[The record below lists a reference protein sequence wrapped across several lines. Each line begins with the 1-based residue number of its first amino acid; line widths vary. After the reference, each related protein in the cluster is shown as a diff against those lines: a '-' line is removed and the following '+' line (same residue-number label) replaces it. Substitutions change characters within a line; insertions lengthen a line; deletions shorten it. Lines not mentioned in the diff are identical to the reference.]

1 VTDGPALPPP
11 TVVVVDDNQGVL
23 DSLRLLFK
31 QEGFRVVTLA
41 EPERVAQTVTREG
54 ADLVLLDM
62 NFTRD
67 TTSGAEG
74 IELLEKLHKLDP
86 DLPVILMTAWGTVD
100 RAVEAMK
107 LGARDY
113 VTKPWDNERLLTAC
127 RTHLELTRAQRAN
140 RLLSEQN
147 RLLRADLDAGYDF
160 SRIVGASRAMVEVLR
175 LCADVAPTEATV
187 LITGAPGTGKELVAH
202 AIHQNSARRAGPFV
216 KVHVGALVEGLFER
230 ELFGHVKGAFT
241 DAREDRPGRFAVA
254 DGGTLFLDEIGTI
267 GAAQQIKLL
276 RVLQEGEFEPL
287 GSTRTRKVDVR
298 VVAATNADLKEEITA
313 GRFREDLYY
322 RLNVVEIHMPGL
334 RDRHEDI
341 PLLADVF
348 LRAFANKNRK
358 AISGFTNEALAQLC
372 GYDWPGNVREL
383 ENVIER
389 AVILARAGEISPRE
403 LPLRPA
409 DGTDAFAA
417 GPPARLGGIGDC
429 TLEELER
436 AMVERALKEHRGN
449 VSRASQ
455 ALGLSRAALYR
466 RMEKFGLG

>member
-1 VTDGPALPPP
+1 VNHTIL
-11 TVVVVDDNQGVL
+11 VVDDNQAVL
-23 DSLRLLFK
+23 DSLRFLFK
-31 QEGFRVVTLA
+31 QEGWRVVTLA
-41 EPERVAQTVTREG
+41 EPRKVVEQAMREE

-74 IELLEKLHKLDP
+74 IEVLQKLRAADA

-113 VTKPWDNERLLTAC
+113 VTKPWDNARLVSAA
-127 RTHLELTRAQRAN
+127 RTQMELYAARRAN
-140 RLLSEQN
+140 RNLTEEN
-147 RLLRADLDAGYDF
+147 RILRSDLDKGHDF
-160 SRIVGASRAMVEVLR
+160 ARIVGESPAMVEVLR
-175 LCADVAPTEATV
+175 MVADVAPTEATV
-187 LITGAPGTGKELVAH
+187 LVTGPGGTGKELIAH
-202 AIHQNSARRAGPFV
+202 AIHANSARKDKPFV
-216 KVHVGALVEGLFER
+216 KVHVGALHEGLFER
-230 ELFGHVKGAFT
+230 ELFGNVKGAYT

-254 DGGTLFLDEIGTI
+254 DGGTIFLDEIGTI
-267 GAAQQIKLL
+267 GPAQQIKLL

-298 VVAATNADLKEEITA
+298 VVVATNADLKAEILA

-322 RLNVVEIHMPGL
+322 RLNVVEIKMPSL
-334 RDRHEDI
+334 RERQEDI
-341 PLLADVF
+341 LLLADVF
-348 LRAFANKNRK
+348 LKGFAAKNRK
-358 AISGFTNEALAQLC
+358 PVRGFTEDAKLAMLA
-372 GYDWPGNVREL
+372 YDWPGNVREL

-389 AVILARAGEISPRE
+389 AVILARGEEISCRE
-403 LPLRPA
+403 LPLRAHEGVSQPLQPA
-409 DGTDAFAA
+409 AVNA
-417 GPPARLGGIGDC
+417 LGDC

-436 AMVERALKEHRGN
+436 AMVERALKEHKGN
-449 VSRASQ
+449 VSRAAQ

>member
-1 VTDGPALPPP
+1 VTAASHTIL
-11 TVVVVDDNQGVL
+11 VVDDNQGVL

-31 QEGFRVVTLA
+31 QEGWRVVTLA
-41 EPERVAQTVTREG
+41 EPARVVTTVAREG

-74 IELLEKLHKLDP
+74 IEVLRQLQKSDP
-86 DLPVILMTAWGTVD
+86 DLPVVLMTAWGTLD

-113 VTKPWDNERLLTAC
+113 VTKPWQNERLISTC
-127 RTHLELTRAQRAN
+127 ETHIELYAARRAN
-140 RLLSEQN
+140 RRLSEEN
-147 RLLRADLDAGYDF
+147 RVLRADLDRSHDF
-160 SRIVGASRAMVEVLR
+160 ARIVGESPPMVEVLR
-175 LCADVAPTEATV
+175 LVADVAPTEATV

-202 AIHQNSARRAGPFV
+202 AIHANSARRAKPFV
-216 KVHVGALVEGLFER
+216 KVHIGALPEGLFER

-241 DAREDRPGRFAVA
+241 DAREDRPGRFDVA

-267 GAAQQIKLL
+267 GPAQQIKLL

-287 GSTRTRKVDVR
+287 GSTRTRRVDVR
-298 VVAATNADLKEEITA
+298 VVTATNSDLKAEIAA

-322 RLNVVEIHMPGL
+322 RLNVMEIHMPAL
-334 RDRHEDI
+334 RERREDI
-341 PLLADVF
+341 LLLAEVF
-348 LRAFANKNRK
+348 LKGFAAKNRK
-358 AISGFTNEALAQLC
+358 GVRGFGDDARQALLD
-372 GYDWPGNVREL
+372 YEWPGNVREL
-383 ENVIER
+383 ENVVER
-389 AVILARAGEISPRE
+389 AVILARGDTITARE
-403 LPLRPA
+403 LPLR
-409 DGTDAFAA
+409 AA
-417 GPPARLGGIGDC
+417 EPMQAVQVGALGDC

-436 AMVERALKEHRGN
+436 AMVERALKEHKGN
-449 VSRASQ
+449 VSRAAQ

>member
-1 VTDGPALPPP
+1 LAANASHTIL
-11 TVVVVDDNQGVL
+11 VVDDNQAVL
-23 DSLRLLFK
+23 EALRFLFK
-31 QEGFRVVTLA
+31 QEGWRVVALS
-41 EPERVAQTVTREG
+41 EPARVAQIAARED

-74 IELLEKLHKLDP
+74 IEVLSQLAKADP
-86 DLPVILMTAWGTVD
+86 DLPVILMTAWGTVE

-127 RTHLELTRAQRAN
+127 RTHIELRVARRAN
-140 RLLSEQN
+140 KLLSEHN
-147 RLLRADLDAGYDF
+147 RVLRSDLDREYDF
-160 SRIVGASRAMVEVLR
+160 SRIVGASACMVELLR
-175 LCADVAPTEATV
+175 LVADVAPTEATV
-187 LITGAPGTGKELVAH
+187 LITGPPGTGKELIAH
-202 AIHQNSARRAGPFV
+202 AIHQNSPRRDRPFV
-216 KVHVGALVEGLFER
+216 KVHVGALPEGLFER

-267 GAAQQIKLL
+267 GPAQQIKLL

-287 GSTRTRKVDVR
+287 GQARTRKVDVR
-298 VVAATNADLKEEITA
+298 VVTATNADLKTEIAA

-322 RLNVVEIHMPGL
+322 RLNVVEIPMPAL
-334 RDRHEDI
+334 RERGEDI
-341 PLLADVF
+341 PLLAERF
-348 LRAFANKNRK
+348 LKSFAAKNRK
-358 AISGFTNEALAQLC
+358 HVVGFSDDAMTALAE
-372 GYDWPGNVREL
+372 YDWPGNVREL

-389 AVILARAGEISPRE
+389 AVILARGDHISARE
-403 LPLRPA
+403 LPLRA
-409 DGTDAFAA
+409 SDGAPQASLS
-417 GPPARLGGIGDC
+417 GLGEC

-449 VSRASQ
+449 ISRAAQ

-466 RMEKFGLG
+466 RMEKFGLS